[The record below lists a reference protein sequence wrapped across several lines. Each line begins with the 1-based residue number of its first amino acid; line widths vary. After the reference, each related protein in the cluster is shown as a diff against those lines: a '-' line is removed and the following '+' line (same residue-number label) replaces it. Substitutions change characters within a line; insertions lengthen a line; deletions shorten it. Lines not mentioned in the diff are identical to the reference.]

1 MLADAVENLPYLE
14 PAVAIIL
21 GFVGVKLALEFFGL
35 PIDDAV
41 SLLLIVSLLG
51 GGVGLSVLF
60 PPSGDEMGDE
70 NQDEIKTFD
79 DKNGPSS

>member
-1 MLADAVENLPYLE
+1 MLADAVENLAYLE

-21 GFVGVKLALEFFGL
+21 GFVGVKLALEYFGF

-41 SLLLIVSLLG
+41 SLFVISSLLG

-60 PPSGDEMGDE
+60 PPGDDDNDE
-70 NQDEIKTFD
+70 KAGSDED
-79 DKNGPSS
+79 AAQ